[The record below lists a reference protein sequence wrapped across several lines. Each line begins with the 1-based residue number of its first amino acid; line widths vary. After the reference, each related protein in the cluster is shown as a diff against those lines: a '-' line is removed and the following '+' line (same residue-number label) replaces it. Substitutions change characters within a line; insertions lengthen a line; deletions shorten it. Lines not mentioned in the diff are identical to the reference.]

1 MLVCRKCYDFEIVFI
16 FFIEKE
22 SFVEDMKNIIYQ
34 VKYLIKME
42 KYEFRKLFIKR
53 IYLIFYK
60 EKMFKKKF
68 Y

>member
-16 FFIEKE
+16 FLIEME

>member
-22 SFVEDMKNIIYQ
+22 SFVDDMKNIIYQ
-34 VKYLIKME
+34 VKYLIKTE

>member
-22 SFVEDMKNIIYQ
+22 SFVDDMKNIIYQ
-34 VKYLIKME
+34 VKYLIKTE

-60 EKMFKKKF
+60 EKVFKKKF

>member
-22 SFVEDMKNIIYQ
+22 SFVDDMKNIIYQ

>member
-16 FFIEKE
+16 FFIEME

>member
-22 SFVEDMKNIIYQ
+22 SFVDDMKNIIYQ

-60 EKMFKKKF
+60 EKVFKKKF

>member
-16 FFIEKE
+16 FFIEME

-42 KYEFRKLFIKR
+42 KYEFRKLFIKC